1 MAVAGDMY
9 DHMVIERVAERGLG
23 AGMEAIGSNAGLRM
37 DDAWV
42 AGEDRPCR
50 TWCLVR
56 ARRDSVLVCR
66 GDRGD
71 LLDRSP
77 GCVRNLCR
85 SLLRSLFLYLSLFR
99 DNEMDPACRVDGC
112 QVEATS
118 KTDGSAPMDPD
129 VC

>member
-1 MAVAGDMY
+1 MVVAGDMY
-9 DHMVIERVAERGLG
+9 DHMEIERVAERGLG
-23 AGMEAIGSNAGLRM
+23 AGKEVIGSSVGLRM

-50 TWCLVR
+50 TWRLVR
-56 ARRDSVLVCR
+56 APRDSVPVCR

-77 GCVRNLCR
+77 DCVRNLCR
-85 SLLRSLFLYLSLFR
+85 SLLRSLYLCLSLFH
-99 DNEMDPACRVDGC
+99 DTEVDPACKVDDC

>member
-1 MAVAGDMY
+1 MVVARGMY
-9 DHMVIERVAERGLG
+9 DHMEIERVVERGLG
-23 AGMEAIGSNAGLRM
+23 AGKEVIESSVGLRM

-42 AGEDRPCR
+42 AGEDRLCR
-50 TWCLVR
+50 TWRLVR
-56 ARRDSVLVCR
+56 ARRDSVPVCR

-77 GCVRNLCR
+77 GCVRSLYR
-85 SLLRSLFLYLSLFR
+85 SLLRSLYLCLSLFH
-99 DNEMDPACRVDGC
+99 DNEVDPACKVDDC

>member
-1 MAVAGDMY
+1 MVDVGDMY
-9 DHMVIERVAERGLG
+9 DHMEIERVTERGPG
-23 AGMEAIGSNAGLRM
+23 AGKEVIGSSAGLRM

-42 AGEDRPCR
+42 AGEDRLCR
-50 TWCLVR
+50 TWRLVR

-71 LLDRSP
+71 LLGRSP

-85 SLLRSLFLYLSLFR
+85 SLLRSLYLSLFP
-99 DNEMDPACRVDGC
+99 DNEVDPACKVDDC
-112 QVEATS
+112 QVEATL